1 MGVEL
6 REIRDPRSDGGAPEP
21 VEAAVR
27 PRSFHGRD
35 AGVMAGAARS
45 SFSLMYLVFFR
56 LSPLSGLI
64 GFLLAWYATF
74 LCIYGLV
81 VRELEGR
88 RFARDKVMTVIIGTA
103 GFLVVA
109 PLFAIAAYVLIKGFK
124 GLTWAF
130 FTKDAAVGGPSDP
143 YDQGGVVH
151 AIVGTLMQVGLA
163 IVISVP
169 LGLM

>member
-6 REIRDPRSDGGAPEP
+6 REIGDPRSDGGAPEP
-21 VEAAVR
+21 VETAVR

-35 AGVMAGAARS
+35 AGVMAGAALS

-103 GFLVVA
+103 GRGLPSETRIGSSLRAELLKVFRVN
-109 PLFAIAAYVLIKGFK
+109 VLMVEYWSTPRWSKSYEGIHHG
-124 GLTWAF
+124 
-130 FTKDAAVGGPSDP
+130 
-143 YDQGGVVH
+143 
-151 AIVGTLMQVGLA
+151 
-163 IVISVP
+163 
-169 LGLM
+169 